1 MGASAWQK
9 APCACLTRGGPPQV
23 QAEYVADAAGIDRCC
38 DTAIF
43 LKTQV
48 TARNP
53 TQAGIQEDRTDEDP
67 ILIHEAEMHDVVL
80 G

>member
-1 MGASAWQK
+1 
-9 APCACLTRGGPPQV
+9 
-23 QAEYVADAAGIDRCC
+23 
-38 DTAIF
+38 
-43 LKTQV
+43 V